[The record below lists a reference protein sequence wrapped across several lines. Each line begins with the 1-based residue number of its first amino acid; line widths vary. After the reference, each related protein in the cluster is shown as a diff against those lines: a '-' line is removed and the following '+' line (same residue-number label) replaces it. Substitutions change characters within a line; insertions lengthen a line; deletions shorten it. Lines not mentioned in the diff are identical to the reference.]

1 MWLHVVDKAARLPW
15 LLEFCPRVLHALW
28 KAINRLKI
36 SHRTLYY
43 ARGLYIYIDGIW
55 YVLLLLPLN
64 RKWSRISRLR
74 WCMSPFN
81 RKWLSRLHKKP
92 IKCRHIGIAIAI
104 TSAIVLRPKN
114 RPVVNLLNKIE
125 PFCLE
130 AKYKVQ
136 QAGADAP
143 SWRPRLHLVPPCSLF
158 PSFPFPDT
166 LRRSHFHLYFVTCYN
181 TL

>member
-15 LLEFCPRVLHALW
+15 LLEFCPRLLHALW

-36 SHRTLYY
+36 SLEPFIMQEV
-43 ARGLYIYIDGIW
+43 YIYIDGIW

-104 TSAIVLRPKN
+104 ASAIVLRPKN

-130 AKYKVQ
+130 AQ
-136 QAGADAP
+136 STTSRSRRAQLAP
-143 SWRPRLHLVPPCSLF
+143 PTPPCSPLF
-158 PSFPFPDT
+158 PLVPFFRVSHSQT
-166 LRRSHFHLYFVTCYN
+166 LCDVPISTYIS
-181 TL
+181 